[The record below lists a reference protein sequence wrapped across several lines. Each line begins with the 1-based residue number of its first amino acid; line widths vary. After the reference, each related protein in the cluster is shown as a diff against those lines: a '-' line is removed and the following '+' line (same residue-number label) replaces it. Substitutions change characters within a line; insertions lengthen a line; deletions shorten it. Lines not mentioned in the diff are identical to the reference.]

1 MKNKYICLLLLV
13 LAIGLGGQCKKK
25 CYDPTNPQCEDYDP
39 CYGKKKV
46 SAQFTIQEAVAN
58 RSEQWKYYDTDTIFT
73 DGASFAALEENA
85 QYEWHIGADVL
96 STKKVTRTQFPRG
109 QTIPITLIVTKAPD
123 KSCFP
128 NDRGRDSVTRWMY
141 ITAPNEPSKV
151 YGSFKGH
158 FGNSNNL
165 KDTSTVRIYLKD
177 SLMFHGR
184 IETFLMVQG
193 LVKGCELAS
202 TNFLEIELGYKK
214 MSFSLFQEQWCNY
227 PVGIFEILGREND
240 SLICNYTEFV
250 GNTNDRIKKQFI
262 GIRQ

>member
-1 MKNKYICLLLLV
+1 MKNKHICLLLLV

-46 SAQFTIQEAVAN
+46 SAQFTIHEAVAN
-58 RSEQWKYYDTDTIFT
+58 RSEEWKYYDTDTIFT
-73 DGASFAALEENA
+73 DAAYFTPLEDNA

-96 STKKVTRTQFPRG
+96 TTKKVTRTQFPRG
-109 QTIPITLIVTKAPD
+109 QTIPITLIVTKTPD

-128 NDRGRDSVTRWMY
+128 NDTGRDSVTRWMH

-151 YGSFKGH
+151 FGAFKGY
-158 FGNSNNL
+158 FGSNV

-177 SLMFHGR
+177 SVMFHGR
-184 IETFLMVQG
+184 TETFLIVNG
-193 LVKGCELAS
+193 LVKDCELQ
-202 TNFLEIELGYKK
+202 TYNFLENELGYKQL
-214 MSFSLFQEQWCNY
+214 SFSYFSERWCTY
-227 PVGIFEILGREND
+227 PKGVFEVRGRGND
-240 SLICNYTEFV
+240 TLTCIYTEF
-250 GNTNDRIKKQFI
+250 DSFPHRINKQFI